1 VLKGYSENSKMRALQ
16 SGILLQTLDIAN
28 FVTAQGELKMQDRNL
43 YDQKSG
49 MENVGPKNAGPYYA
63 GPNVTSRNAAPE
75 MKDRG

>member
-1 VLKGYSENSKMRALQ
+1 MRALQ

-49 MENVGPKNAGPYYA
+49 IENVGPINAGPYYA
-63 GPNVTSRNAAPE
+63 RPNVTSRNAAPE